1 VYVYEKN
8 ALMPGST
15 KFMDAV
21 RAETGRDY
29 TVVERAKIG
38 EQRIE
43 AMSAQELSLATD
55 VTDVQARPVPGPCSC
70 TYGRRDSKKGCLNPE
85 GR

>member
-1 VYVYEKN
+1 MYAYVHEKI

-38 EQRIE
+38 ERRIE
-43 AMSAQELSLATD
+43 AMSFQELSLATC
-55 VTDVQARPVPGPCSC
+55 VTDVQARPVPVPVYICGIV
-70 TYGRRDSKKGCLNPE
+70 RRG
-85 GR
+85 

>member
-1 VYVYEKN
+1 
-8 ALMPGST
+8 MPGST

-38 EQRIE
+38 ERRIE
-43 AMSAQELSLATD
+43 AMSFQELSLATC
-55 VTDVQARPVPGPCSC
+55 VTDVKARPVPVPVYICGIV
-70 TYGRRDSKKGCLNPE
+70 RRG
-85 GR
+85 